1 MNWPQY
7 LPDKDIEYD
16 ESVLEQPKLDLLDEK
31 HWLYVQRRYRL
42 TPREIQVA
50 KLYCQGCT
58 NDEIVKALKIRQGTA
73 KTHLRNIYRKIRV
86 KNKIGMLLK
95 FISDVTKLSVRQR
108 TNLPVQTKGP
118 DKKASKPKGVPQKD

>member
-7 LPDKDIEYD
+7 LPDKDINCD
-16 ESVLEQPKLDLLDEK
+16 ESVLEHPRLDLLDEK

-58 NDEIVKALKIRQGTA
+58 NDEIVKTLKIRHGTA

-95 FISDVTKLSVRQR
+95 FISDVTKFSVR
-108 TNLPVQTKGP
+108 
-118 DKKASKPKGVPQKD
+118 S